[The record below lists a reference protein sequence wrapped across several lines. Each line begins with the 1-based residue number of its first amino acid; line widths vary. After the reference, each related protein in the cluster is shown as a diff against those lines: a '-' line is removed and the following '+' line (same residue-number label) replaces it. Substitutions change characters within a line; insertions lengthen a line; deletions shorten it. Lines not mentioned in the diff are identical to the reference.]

1 MTPLLAFKRNLM
13 KQTILKSNKKQVY
26 PFQKT
31 VENNALITSFSFNFS
46 LTFLSVVINS
56 VVWLLWDISN
66 SDILVSNIC

>member
-1 MTPLLAFKRNLM
+1 MTPLLALERNLM

-31 VENNALITSFSFNFS
+31 VENIALITSFSFNFS

-56 VVWLLWDISN
+56 VV
-66 SDILVSNIC
+66 

>member
-1 MTPLLAFKRNLM
+1 MTPLLALERNLM
-13 KQTILKSNKKQVY
+13 KQTILKSNKKQLY
-26 PFQKT
+26 PIQKT
-31 VENNALITSFSFNFS
+31 EENIALITSFSFNFS

>member
-1 MTPLLAFKRNLM
+1 M

-26 PFQKT
+26 RFQKT
-31 VENNALITSFSFNFS
+31 VENIALITSFSFNFS

-66 SDILVSNIC
+66 SDILASNIC